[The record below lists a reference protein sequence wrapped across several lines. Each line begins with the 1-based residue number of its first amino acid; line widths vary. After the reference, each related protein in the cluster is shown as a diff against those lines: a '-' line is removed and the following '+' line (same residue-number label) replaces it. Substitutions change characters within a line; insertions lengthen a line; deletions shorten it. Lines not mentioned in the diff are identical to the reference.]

1 MSEENTNRKG
11 RTREVLAIVGGLGG
25 LGVLCYLAVTG
36 NETALGAVVSTVSAI
51 FGYYFS
57 AVTAERSGTR

>member
-25 LGVLCYLAVTG
+25 LGVLCYLAIKG
-36 NETALGAVVSTVSAI
+36 NETALGAVVSTVSSI
-51 FGYYFS
+51 IGYYFS
-57 AVTAERSGTR
+57 AATSEKARVS